1 MIRNRLR
8 DTIMRLAWS
17 RVFMCL
23 YTLAWL
29 SVLIWVFYRWHG
41 HLFAKVLASLILTI
55 FAPTIEDLAEVFKN
69 GKW

>member
-1 MIRNRLR
+1 
-8 DTIMRLAWS
+8 
-17 RVFMCL
+17 MCL